1 MNEAYGMSMHS
12 WVGKGSGEDGELIL
26 KKFILRSK
34 ILVDLLN
41 GGNNFPF

>member
-26 KKFILRSK
+26 KFILRSK